1 MSEEKRPP
9 HLVSMKE
16 TWAYIL
22 ARPEMLEETIVLGVA
37 MGSTLRRIASNW
49 AVPYP
54 WVFKHVMGDPDLK
67 HKYEL
72 ALGERKEYMLQFLFD
87 QFKTLAESD
96 LRQLFNK
103 DGSMKAIHEWP
114 ENAAQWVSAVEVDEL
129 FEGAG
134 KERQQIGFT
143 KKVKL
148 WDKMKALESL
158 AKHMNFVVDSKENSG
173 KLTWEA
179 LIMMSMK
186 AVAEREKPV
195 QPKTVVEAAQGEI
208 K

>member
-9 HLVSMKE
+9 HVVSMKE

-22 ARPEMLEETIVLGVA
+22 SKPEVLEETIVLGVA
-37 MGSTLRRIASNW
+37 MGSTLRRISSNFG
-49 AVPYP
+49 VPYP
-54 WVFKHVMGDPDLK
+54 WLFKHVMGDPDLK

-72 ALGERKEYMLQFLFD
+72 ALGERKEYMMQFLFD

-96 LRQLFNK
+96 LRKLFNE
-103 DGSMKAIHEWP
+103 DGSMKAVHEWP

-129 FEGAG
+129 FEGTG
-134 KERQQIGFT
+134 KERQQVGFT

-158 AKHMNFVVDSKENSG
+158 AKHMNFVVDTKQDSG

-186 AVAEREKPV
+186 AVAEREKAAE
-195 QPKTVVEAAQGEI
+195 PKTVVEVKGEI